1 MPRSLL
7 AYLPPLGLLLTPLLA
22 GAGTVDRAVFALH
35 AQSHAQKAAYV
46 CGSANPDNAVPPLA
60 CRDYRVAWPVKSGA
74 DVYLVIAE
82 VDTGGVSGATFGIDY
97 PASNQTSGISVFGW
111 TLCTTGLE
119 FPGDGW
125 PQPATGN
132 IVTWLTPNQCAQ
144 QFIGQDGIHAVAGAF
159 YVYAYGDGVF
169 SVREHPQVQSS
180 QRLVVTNC
188 NGVATV
194 FQPGDTWRLGKI
206 GFGSAGTQGFTPCS
220 MVPVRPTT
228 WGRLKSHYGN

>member
-1 MPRSLL
+1 MPRSLF
-7 AYLPPLGLLLTPLLA
+7 AYLPPLGLLFTPLLA
-22 GAGTVDRAVFALH
+22 GASNVDSAVFALH
-35 AQSHAQKAAYV
+35 AQSHAQKASYV
-46 CGSANPDNAVPPLA
+46 CGSANPNNAVPPLA
-60 CRDYRVAWPVKSGA
+60 CRDYQVTWPIKSGA
-74 DVYLVIAE
+74 DVYLVVAE

-97 PASNQTSGISVFGW
+97 PVSQTGGLSVFRW

-132 IVTWLTPNQCAQ
+132 IVTWLTPDQCAQ

-159 YVYAYGDGVF
+159 YIYAYGDGVF
-169 SVREHPQVQSS
+169 SVREHPQLQSS

-188 NGVATV
+188 AGQATV
-194 FQPGDTWRLGKI
+194 FPPDDAARLGRV
-206 GFGSAGTQGFTPCS
+206 GFGTAADQGFLPCPG
-220 MVPVRPTT
+220 VPVRPIT